1 MKEYQVV
8 IIGGGATGIG
18 ILRDLSMRGIKAL
31 LLEQGGLAHG
41 TSSRFHGLLHSG
53 ARYVMGDSESARE
66 CIEENMLLRKMC
78 KQCVEETEGFFVQ
91 TAEDP
96 TEFIAPWV
104 EGCAAAGIEA
114 IALDV
119 AEARRLEPN
128 LAPDIKTV
136 YRVPDSCIDGFRLVW
151 HNAAAARRHGSD
163 FLTYHK
169 VVGIKT
175 ANGAVQG
182 VQVQNTRTQ
191 EEFFVAC
198 QYIVNAAGSWCGEI
212 AQMAGLDVEVSPD
225 RGTLIV
231 FNYRFTSRVINR
243 LHKSSDGDIFVPH
256 GSVTILGTTS
266 SPAKSP
272 ADTRPT
278 SAEVLRLLEIG
289 KPLFPHIEEY
299 RILRAFAGTRPLYTP
314 SGASGRSASRNFHI
328 VDHSQEGL
336 TGFGSIFGG
345 KLTTYRLMAEKMSD
359 LVCQHLAVTKP
370 CRTAIEPLVSE
381 LDIHTRAQVQ
391 KIFPGQDLRLVEDR
405 LGDALVTMAE
415 DSEAYITAEGKA
427 KNDFLCECEM
437 VSTAEVL
444 HVARDEATHSLT
456 DIRLRTRLGMGTCQ
470 GIFCSLRTIGALTE
484 HDIPLQL
491 SPTHNLRSFLNER
504 WKGLRPALWGM
515 QLKELELG
523 RAIYAATLNIDGA
536 SHEQAE

>member
-8 IIGGGATGIG
+8 IIGGGATGVG
-18 ILRDLSMRGIKAL
+18 ILRDLSMRGIRAL
-31 LLEQGGLAHG
+31 LIEQGGLAYG

-66 CIEENMLLRKMC
+66 CIAENLLLRKMC

-91 TAEDP
+91 TANDP
-96 TEFIAPWV
+96 SDFVAPWV
-104 EGCAAAGIEA
+104 DACAAAGIEA
-114 IALDV
+114 ELLDV
-119 AEARRLEPN
+119 AEARKLEPN
-128 LAPDIKTV
+128 LAADIKTV

-151 HNAAAARRHGSD
+151 HNASAARRYGSD

-169 VVGIKT
+169 VVDIETESGAIK
-175 ANGAVQG
+175 G
-182 VQVQNTRTQ
+182 VHVVNMQN
-191 EEFFVAC
+191 EEQFFVPC
-198 QYIVNAAGSWCGEI
+198 EYIVNAAGSWCGEI
-212 AQMAGLDVEVSPD
+212 AHMAGLEVQVSPD

-272 ADTRPT
+272 GDTRPT
-278 SAEVLRLLEIG
+278 SAEVIRLLELG
-289 KPLFPHIEEY
+289 KPLFPNIEDY

-314 SGASGRSASRNFHI
+314 SGTAGRSASRNFHI
-328 VDHSQEGL
+328 VDHSEEGL
-336 TGFGSIFGG
+336 KGFASIFGG

-359 LVCQHLAVTKP
+359 LVCKHLQVDAP
-370 CRTAIEPLVSE
+370 CLTATQPLVPE
-381 LDIHTRAQVQ
+381 IDATVREKVK
-391 KIFPGQDLRLVEDR
+391 KIFPGQDIHLVEDR
-405 LGDALVTMAE
+405 LGE
-415 DSEAYITAEGKA
+415 DFAQLADVK
-427 KNDFLCECEM
+427 KNDLLCECEM
-437 VSTAEVL
+437 VSSAEIL
-444 HVARDEATHSLT
+444 HVAKDKATHSLT

-470 GIFCSLRTIGALTE
+470 GIFCSMRTIGVLTE
-484 HDIPLQL
+484 HKIPLKVQ
-491 SPTHNLRSFLNER
+491 PTQHLRSFLNER
-504 WKGLRPALWGM
+504 LKGLRPALWGM

-523 RAIYAATLNIDGA
+523 RAVYSATLNIDGA

>member
-96 TEFIAPWV
+96 ADFIEPWLQ
-104 EGCAAAGIEA
+104 GCQAAGIEA
-114 IALDV
+114 IPLDV
-119 AEARRLEPN
+119 SEARRLEPH
-128 LAPDIKTV
+128 LAPNIQTV

-151 HNAAAARRHGSD
+151 HNAAAARRLGSD

-169 VVGIKT
+169 VEGIDT
-175 ANGAVQG
+175 SNGAVQG
-182 VQVQNTRTQ
+182 VHVRNQLTQ
-191 EEFFVAC
+191 EKFFVPC

-212 AQMAGLDVEVSPD
+212 AQMAGLDVQVSPD

-266 SPAKSP
+266 SPAQSP

-289 KPLFPHIEEY
+289 KPLFPQIEDY

-314 SGASGRSASRNFHI
+314 SGSSGRAASRNFHI
-328 VDHSQEGL
+328 VDHSHEGIS
-336 TGFGSIFGG
+336 GFGSIFGG

-359 LVCQHLAVTKP
+359 LVCQQLGINKA
-370 CRTAIEPLVSE
+370 CRTAVEPLVAPVKE
-381 LDIHTRAQVQ
+381 EVRQKAK
-391 KIFPGQDLRLVEDR
+391 KIFTTQDTHLVEDR
-405 LGDALVTMAE
+405 LGDAFATLVEESTE
-415 DSEAYITAEGKA
+415 TTNTPI
-427 KNDFLCECEM
+427 KNDLLCECEM

-444 HVARDEATHSLT
+444 HVAQDEATHSLT

-484 HDIPLQL
+484 HNIPFKL
-491 SPTHNLRSFLNER
+491 SPTANVRSFLNER

-536 SHEQAE
+536 THEQAD

>member
-1 MKEYQVV
+1 MEDYQVV
-8 IIGGGATGIG
+8 IIGGGATGVG

-31 LLEQGGLAHG
+31 LLEQGGLAFG

-53 ARYVMGDSESARE
+53 ARYAMGDAESARE
-66 CIEENMLLRKMC
+66 CIEENMILRKMC
-78 KQCVEETEGFFVQ
+78 RQCVEETEGFFVQ
-91 TAEDP
+91 TTEDSSD
-96 TEFIAPWV
+96 FVQPWV
-104 EGCAAAGIEA
+104 KACTDAGIQTEP
-114 IALDV
+114 LDV

-128 LAPDIKTV
+128 LASNIRSV

-151 HNAAAARRHGSD
+151 HNAACARRYGSD

-169 VVGIKT
+169 VTGIET

-182 VQVQNTRTQ
+182 VHALNTLTD
-191 EEFFVAC
+191 EKLFIPC
-198 QYIVNAAGSWCGEI
+198 QFIVNAAGSWSGEI
-212 AQMAGLDVEVSPD
+212 AHMAGLDVQVSPD

-266 SPAKSP
+266 SPAAGPS
-272 ADTRPT
+272 DTRPT
-278 SAEVLRLLEIG
+278 STEVLRLLELG
-289 KPLFPHIEEY
+289 KPLFPHIEDY

-314 SGASGRSASRNFHI
+314 NNASGRSASRNFHI
-328 VDHSQEGL
+328 VDHSEEGL
-336 TGFGSIFGG
+336 RGFASIFGG

-359 LVCQHLAVTKP
+359 LVCRHLHVQEV
-370 CRTAIEPLVSE
+370 CRTATEPLVAE
-381 LDIHTRAQVQ
+381 MDEMVREKAQ
-391 KIFPGQDLRLVEDR
+391 KLFPGQDVRLVEDR
-405 LGDALVTMAE
+405 LGNTFSSMVE
-415 DSEAYITAEGKA
+415 EAPDHK
-427 KNDFLCECEM
+427 KNDLLCECEM

-444 HVARDEATHSLT
+444 HVAKDKATHSLT

-484 HDIPLQL
+484 NSITLTKNP
-491 SPTHNLRSFLNER
+491 SESIRSFLNER

-523 RAIYAATLNIDGA
+523 RAIYAATLNMDGA
-536 SHEQAE
+536 AHEQKD

>member
-8 IIGGGATGIG
+8 IIGGGATGVG

-53 ARYVMGDSESARE
+53 ARYVMGDMESARE
-66 CIEENMLLRKMC
+66 CIEENILLRKMC

-91 TAEDP
+91 TPEDP
-96 TEFIAPWV
+96 SDYVKPWL
-104 EGCAAAGIEA
+104 EACAQAGIETTE
-114 IALDV
+114 IDV
-119 AEARRLEPN
+119 KQARKLEPN
-128 LAPDIKTV
+128 LASDIQKV
-136 YRVPDSCIDGFRLVW
+136 FRVPDSSIDGFRLVW
-151 HNAAAARRHGSD
+151 HNAAVSRDYGSN

-169 VVGIKT
+169 VTAIET
-175 ANGAVQG
+175 ANGKVEG
-182 VQVQNTRTQ
+182 VHVINEINK
-191 EEFFVAC
+191 EEFFIPC
-198 QYIVNAAGSWCGEI
+198 QYVVNAAGAWCGEI
-212 AQMAGLDVEVSPD
+212 AHMAGLDVPVSPD

-272 ADTRPT
+272 SDTRPT
-278 SAEVLRLLEIG
+278 SDEVLRLLEIG
-289 KPLFPHIEEY
+289 KPLFPDINNY

-314 SGASGRSASRNFHI
+314 SNVSGRSASRNFNI
-328 VDHSQEGL
+328 VDHNEEGL
-336 TGFGSIFGG
+336 FGLGSIFGG

-359 LVCQHLAVTKP
+359 LVCKHLNVQKS
-370 CRTAIEPLVSE
+370 CRTAIEPLINE
-381 LDIHTRAQVQ
+381 ADDKTRA
-391 KIFPGQDLRLVEDR
+391 
-405 LGDALVTMAE
+405 
-415 DSEAYITAEGKA
+415 KA
-427 KNDFLCECEM
+427 KNFFSGQGVHLVEERLGNAFTDVVEKLEEKNGKKNDLLCECEM
-437 VSTAEVL
+437 VSTEEVM
-444 HVARDEATHSLT
+444 HVAQDEATHSLT

-470 GIFCSLRTIGALTE
+470 GLFCSLRTIGTLTE
-484 HDIPLQL
+484 RNIPFKLKATENL
-491 SPTHNLRSFLNER
+491 SSFLNER

-523 RAIYAATLNIDGA
+523 RAIYLATLNIDGA
-536 SHEQAE
+536 EHEQAK

>member
-8 IIGGGATGIG
+8 IIGGGATGLG

-53 ARYVMGDSESARE
+53 ARYAMGDSESARE
-66 CIEENMLLRKMC
+66 CIEENLILRKMC

-96 TEFIAPWV
+96 KDFVQPWV
-104 EGCAAAGIEA
+104 QACTSAGIEVQPLE
-114 IALDV
+114 LD
-119 AEARRLEPN
+119 EAKRLEPH
-128 LAPDIKTV
+128 LAHNIQTV
-136 YRVPDSCIDGFRLVW
+136 YRVPDSCVDGFRLVW
-151 HNAAAARRHGSD
+151 HNAAAARRYGSD
-163 FLTYHK
+163 FLTYHQ
-169 VVGIKT
+169 VTGIDT

-182 VQVQNTRTQ
+182 VHVLNKLTQ
-191 EEFFVAC
+191 KTSFIPC
-198 QYIVNAAGSWCGEI
+198 QFIVNAAGSWSGEI
-212 AQMAGLDVEVSPD
+212 AQMAGLNVQVSPD

-243 LHKSSDGDIFVPH
+243 LHKSADGDIFVPH

-266 SPAKSP
+266 SPADGPS
-272 ADTRPT
+272 DTRPT
-278 SAEVLRLLEIG
+278 SAEVLRLLELG
-289 KPLFPHIEEY
+289 KPLFPKIDDY

-314 SGASGRSASRNFHI
+314 NTASGRSASRNFHI
-328 VDHSQEGL
+328 VDHHEEGL
-336 TGFGSIFGG
+336 FGLASIFGG

-359 LVCQHLAVTKP
+359 LVCRHLEVNET
-370 CRTAIEPLVSE
+370 CRTATEPLVAE
-381 LDIHTRAQVQ
+381 LDENTRTKAR
-391 KIFPGQDLRLVEDR
+391 KIFTGQDLHLIEDR
-405 LGDALVTMAE
+405 LGDSFATLAE
-415 DSEAYITAEGKA
+415 EATPHA
-427 KNDFLCECEM
+427 KNDLLCECEM
-437 VSTAEVL
+437 VSTAEIL
-444 HVARDEATHSLT
+444 HVAKDEATHSLT

-484 HDIPLQL
+484 NNISLGRT
-491 SPTHNLRSFLNER
+491 PTESLRTFLNER
-504 WKGLRPALWGM
+504 WKGLRPALWGT

-536 SHEQAE
+536 SHEQSK